1 MKIRKTVKAL
11 TDAMYQ
17 SEIESMKIRRTLR
30 ILGFQ
35 PRNVH
40 KSIGKNQNDQVE
52 ESKKRSSS
60 RHVSNKIEDNLYKP
74 PSCDT
79 CFYARKVT
87 RLEDEHSRLRLD
99 INRLHERVTILNEEM
114 HRRALLK

>member
-17 SEIESMKIRRTLR
+17 SEIESTKITRTLR

-35 PRNVH
+35 PR
-40 KSIGKNQNDQVE
+40 SICQSMEKNRNDQVE
-52 ESKKRSSS
+52 GSKKRSSS
-60 RHVSNKIEDNLYKP
+60 THVLNRVEDSLVES

-79 CFYARKVT
+79 CFYARKVIG
-87 RLEDEHSRLRLD
+87 LEDEYSRLRLD
-99 INRLHERVTILNEEM
+99 INRLHERVTLLNDEI
-114 HRRALLK
+114 HRRALLS

>member
-11 TDAMYQ
+11 TDAMHQ
-17 SEIESMKIRRTLR
+17 SEIESTKIRRTLR

-35 PRNVH
+35 PRSVD

-52 ESKKRSSS
+52 EGKKRSSS
-60 RHVSNKIEDNLYKP
+60 TYLLNEIEDRIFEP

-79 CFYARKVT
+79 CFYARKMIG
-87 RLEDEHSRLRLD
+87 LEDEYSRLRLD
-99 INRLHERVTILNEEM
+99 INRLHERVTMLNDEI
-114 HRRALLK
+114 HRRSLMN

>member
-17 SEIESMKIRRTLR
+17 SEIEKTKITRTLR

-35 PRNVH
+35 PKTIHQPIETNL
-40 KSIGKNQNDQVE
+40 DYQVDGR
-52 ESKKRSSS
+52 KRGSSS
-60 RHVSNKIEDNLYKP
+60 KHVLNLIEDNFVEP

-79 CFYARKVT
+79 CYYAKKVI
-87 RLEDEHSRLRLD
+87 RLEDEFSRLQLD
-99 INRLHERVTILNEEM
+99 IHRLHERL
-114 HRRALLK
+114 HALTTRYIDRFY